1 MSIAI
6 VIIIVVIIAF
16 FALRKKEPEEKVAVE
31 KVEKKSQK
39 PDPRIHTRMDVPMIR
54 ARIEKLNAADGLEAH
69 ARKKLDKQILAV
81 CSSNEP
87 VFWWEPLRQ
96 FAQLPNASKGAKFL
110 FLNATSTEGTR
121 LTENI
126 LNLSEMIRFCGLRL
140 NGIETTTGEKI
151 PASRLDDGSYNIL
164 AAFGD
169 SNFPIQI
176 NIVDDL
182 LEVPTMVSEINS
194 ILSKR
199 KASQRLVL
207 FKPDGAVFCIL
218 CTGVMEFKISKRFIT

>member
-1 MSIAI
+1 MYIGI
-6 VIIIVVIIAF
+6 VIVVVIVLF
-16 FALRKKEPEEKVAVE
+16 FAFRKKNAEETVTVEEEEKRTH
-31 KVEKKSQK
+31 Q

-140 NGIETTTGEKI
+140 NGIETTTGDKI
-151 PASRLDDGSYNIL
+151 PASRLDDGPYNIL

-169 SNFPIQI
+169 SNFPIQM
-176 NIVDDL
+176 NIIDDRL
-182 LEVPTMVSEINS
+182 DVPTMVSDINS
-194 ILSKR
+194 TLAKKR
-199 KASQRLVL
+199 ASQRLVL
-207 FKPDGAVFCIL
+207 FKPDGSVFCIL
-218 CTGVMEFKISKRFIT
+218 CTGVVEFKLSKRFIK